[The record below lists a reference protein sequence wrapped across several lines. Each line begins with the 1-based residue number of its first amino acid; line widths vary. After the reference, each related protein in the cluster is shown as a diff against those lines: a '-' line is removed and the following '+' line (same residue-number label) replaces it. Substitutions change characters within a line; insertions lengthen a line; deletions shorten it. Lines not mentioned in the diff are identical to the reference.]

1 MVKDGIDW
9 HGLQTANLKNVG
21 SSFCLPQLLSSL
33 PSLHSWAP
41 SQIHFRWIHLLLSL
55 QSHSFLRHFGGG
67 GVGLTITVDRRCRE
81 TTSDNERTAFFFQL
95 KCSSLICNL
104 PEVLQANSSE
114 PSKQSRLPSHLYR
127 PRTHLPLPTQRNCEG
142 SHVASSV
149 VARRRL
155 NVTIKIIN
163 DTILRN
169 VEKITRVNCKNLRQ
183 PCSSLRSPQSSSK
196 SQTNSEETH
205 RSFLQRNSVGEQVA
219 TKANILT
226 AITKESLTFNL
237 LLEKSLRSH
246 SCQFQ
251 VVLCLN

>member
-1 MVKDGIDW
+1 MTRITNSKLEKCRFII
-9 HGLQTANLKNVG
+9 LLTTAAFVT
-21 SSFCLPQLLSSL
+21 SVTALLSSIANPL
-33 PSLHSWAP
+33 PVNTPAFIVTKPFISPAFWRRWGGSDYHCWQEMSRNY
-41 SQIHFRWIHLLLSL
+41 FRQRAH
-55 QSHSFLRHFGGG
+55 G
-67 GVGLTITVDRRCRE
+67 
-81 TTSDNERTAFFFQL
+81 FFFQL

-205 RSFLQRNSVGEQVA
+205 RSFLQCSCSCSGEISDCTGLVCYMYVQRLA
-219 TKANILT
+219 
-226 AITKESLTFNL
+226 
-237 LLEKSLRSH
+237 
-246 SCQFQ
+246 
-251 VVLCLN
+251 